1 MTKRLALLAVAFV
14 SSVAFVLIT
23 GGAANAQQPEPDLS
37 LRFRDGVATGSP
49 LQLAATLL
57 DPAGN
62 PIAGAL
68 ISFSIPT
75 EFLNNTG
82 DMDIGWAR
90 TGANGMASLDYAP
103 RIEGEREIT
112 AIFDGNAVFAPSS
125 ITETLTVEQ
134 GPVSYRELSPVRV
147 PGANKWMAA
156 AVLLVVW
163 GLFLSSMAR
172 IWLIARI
179 GARTTE
185 TTETAE
191 TAEAA
196 GAKGAVDV

>member
-1 MTKRLALLAVAFV
+1 MTRKLMLLASALVLAVAFI
-14 SSVAFVLIT
+14 LIT
-23 GGAANAQQPEPDLS
+23 GGVASAQQPEPDLS
-37 LRFRDGVATGSP
+37 LRFGDSVVSGTP
-49 LQLAATLL
+49 LELAVTLL

-90 TGANGMASLDYAP
+90 TNADGVASLDYAP
-103 RIEGEREIT
+103 RIEGEREIV
-112 AIFDGNAVFAPSS
+112 ASFDGNEIFTPSS
-125 ITETLTVEQ
+125 ITETLMVEQ

-163 GLFLSSMAR
+163 GLFLSSLVR

-179 GARTTE
+179 GART
-185 TTETAE
+185 ARV
-191 TAEAA
+191 
-196 GAKGAVDV
+196 KGVGDV